1 MFQIDSNVS
10 TATKADIACWF
21 VRGGT
26 THCTGTIDAND
37 FGAEVA
43 QQHGSKRSGSDSG
56 NFDDAES
63 CEWSRHEFLSSVVLG

>member
-21 VRGGT
+21 VRRRA
-26 THCTGTIDAND
+26 THCTGTFDAND

-43 QQHGSKRSGSDSG
+43 Q
-56 NFDDAES
+56 
-63 CEWSRHEFLSSVVLG
+63 